1 MIFVDLAVRNLKL
14 HPLRSMLAVLGIV
27 IGVAA
32 IAAMGILGNSMVL
45 SITDSITASG
55 NTIIISPVGE
65 TSNTIGSASSS
76 SNGGGAP
83 SGGGG
88 GGGMMMGGGGGGA
101 PPSGGGGGESSST
114 TTPRFT
120 EAQAQTI
127 ARIISTNGSVI
138 NVASTSD
145 VVSVGKK
152 NVTTQIYGLT
162 PADAESLLGSDMES
176 GTMLKSGGSGCIVG
190 TTLATRYNLTVG
202 SRITVASGGTLR
214 VLGIIGTRGMSMD
227 VSTDNAIVVP
237 EEWFFQVYNTRSNLY
252 DQVIVKANDIDDVET
267 LSDELTTSMNHK
279 ERVIS
284 VQLTKTS
291 LARIYD
297 SFSTVTTFVSAIGGI
312 SLVVAGVSILNIM
325 MMSVNERIR
334 EIGIMRSLGSQQ
346 PEVLMMFM
354 YEALFLGII
363 GSAIGGALS
372 LGAGYM
378 VCTMF
383 LKTGAYA
390 LAPSSLLQV
399 AYGIGFGIL
408 ISLICG
414 IYPAWTASRMNPIDA
429 LRHE

>member
-1 MIFVDLAVRNLKL
+1 MIFVDLAIRNLKL
-14 HPLRSMLAVLGIV
+14 HPLRSTLAILGIV

-45 SITDSITASG
+45 SVTDSITASG
-55 NTIIISPVGE
+55 NTIIVSPVSE
-65 TSNTIGSASSS
+65 TSRSIGSATSSGS
-76 SNGGGAP
+76 GVP

-88 GGGMMMGGGGGGA
+88 GGGIMMGGGGA
-101 PPSGGGGGESSST
+101 PPSGGGGGSSST
-114 TTPRFT
+114 ATVTRFT
-120 EAQAQTI
+120 ESQAQSI
-127 ARIISTNGSVI
+127 ARIISTNGTVI
-138 NVASTSD
+138 NVVSTSD
-145 VVSVGKK
+145 TVSVGKK
-152 NVTTQIYGLT
+152 NVTTRIYGLT
-162 PADAESLLGSDMES
+162 PVDAEALLGSDLES
-176 GTMLKSGGSGCIVG
+176 GTMLKSSGSGCIIG
-190 TTLATRYNLTVG
+190 TTLATRYNLTIG
-202 SRITVASGGTLR
+202 SRITIASGGTLR
-214 VLGIIGTRGMSMD
+214 VLGILKTRGMSMD

-237 EEWFFQVYNTRSNLY
+237 DTWFFQAYSDRSNLY
-252 DQVIVKANDIDDVET
+252 DQVIIKANDIDDVDT
-267 LSDELTTSMNHK
+267 LAEELTTKMNHK
-279 ERVIS
+279 ERVIE
-284 VQLTKTS
+284 VQKTKTS

-383 LKTGAYA
+383 LKTGTYA
-390 LAPSSLLQV
+390 LAPSSLIQV
-399 AYGIGFGIL
+399 VYGVGFGIL

>member
-1 MIFVDLAVRNLKL
+1 MIFVDLAIRNLRL
-14 HPLRSMLAVLGIV
+14 HPLRSTLAVLGIV

-45 SITDSITASG
+45 SVTDSITASG
-55 NTIIISPVGE
+55 NTIIVSPVSE
-65 TSNTIGSASSS
+65 TSHTIGSSTSSS
-76 SNGGGAP
+76 SGGGTRSGAGGGIF
-83 SGGGG
+83 GGGG
-88 GGGMMMGGGGGGA
+88 GGE
-101 PPSGGGGGESSST
+101 PPSGGGGGSSSSSS

-120 EAQAQTI
+120 ESQAQEI

-145 VVSVGKK
+145 TVSLGKK
-152 NVTTQIYGLT
+152 NATTRIYGLK

-176 GTMLKSGGSGCIVG
+176 GTMLKSGGSGCIIG
-190 TTLATRYNLTVG
+190 TTLATRYNLTIG
-202 SRITVASGGTLR
+202 SRISVGSGGTLR
-214 VLGIIGTRGMSMD
+214 VLGIIGSRGMSMD
-227 VSTDNAIVVP
+227 VSTDNAVVVTDT
-237 EEWFFQVYNTRSNLY
+237 WFFQTYSDRSNLY
-252 DQVIVKANDIDDVET
+252 DQVIVKAKDINDVDT
-267 LSDELTTSMNHK
+267 LASELTTSMNHK
-279 ERVIS
+279 ERVIE
-284 VQLTKTS
+284 VQETKTS

-312 SLVVAGVSILNIM
+312 SLIVAGVSILNIM

-372 LGAGYM
+372 LGAGYI

-390 LAPSSLLQV
+390 LAPSSLIQV
-399 AYGIGFGIL
+399 VYGIGFGIL

-414 IYPAWTASRMNPIDA
+414 IYPAWTASKMNPIDA

>member
-14 HPLRSMLAVLGIV
+14 HPLRSTLAVLGIV

-76 SNGGGAP
+76 SSSGGAP

-88 GGGMMMGGGGGGA
+88 GGMMIGGGGGGA

-120 EAQAQTI
+120 EAQAQQI

-138 NVASTSD
+138 NVASTRD

-190 TTLATRYNLTVG
+190 TTLATRYNLTAG

-252 DQVIVKANDIDDVET
+252 DQVIVKANNIDDVET

-399 AYGIGFGIL
+399 VYGIGFGIL

>member
-14 HPLRSMLAVLGIV
+14 HPLRSTLAVLGIV

-65 TSNTIGSASSS
+65 TSNSIGSASSS
-76 SNGGGAP
+76 SSGGGAP
-83 SGGGG
+83 PGG
-88 GGGMMMGGGGGGA
+88 GGGMMMGSGGGGA

-120 EAQAQTI
+120 EAQAQQI

-138 NVASTSD
+138 NVASTRD

-252 DQVIVKANDIDDVET
+252 DQVIVKANNIDDVET

-399 AYGIGFGIL
+399 VYGIGFGIL

>member
-1 MIFVDLAVRNLKL
+1 
-14 HPLRSMLAVLGIV
+14 
-27 IGVAA
+27 
-32 IAAMGILGNSMVL
+32 
-45 SITDSITASG
+45 
-55 NTIIISPVGE
+55 
-65 TSNTIGSASSS
+65 
-76 SNGGGAP
+76 
-83 SGGGG
+83 
-88 GGGMMMGGGGGGA
+88 
-101 PPSGGGGGESSST
+101 
-114 TTPRFT
+114 
-120 EAQAQTI
+120 
-127 ARIISTNGSVI
+127 
-138 NVASTSD
+138 

-354 YEALFLGII
+354 YEAARSAECSAWVPGIWSAPCSSRPGPMRWPPPACYRWFT
-363 GSAIGGALS
+363 GSVSGS
-372 LGAGYM
+372 
-378 VCTMF
+378 
-383 LKTGAYA
+383 
-390 LAPSSLLQV
+390 
-399 AYGIGFGIL
+399 
-408 ISLICG
+408 
-414 IYPAWTASRMNPIDA
+414 
-429 LRHE
+429 

>member
-14 HPLRSMLAVLGIV
+14 HPLRSTLAVLGIV

-76 SNGGGAP
+76 SSGGDAP

-88 GGGMMMGGGGGGA
+88 GGMMIGGGGGGA

-120 EAQAQTI
+120 EAQAQQI

-138 NVASTSD
+138 NVASTRD

-190 TTLATRYNLTVG
+190 TTLATRYNLTAG

-237 EEWFFQVYNTRSNLY
+237 EEWFFQVFNTRSNLY
-252 DQVIVKANDIDDVET
+252 DQVIVKANNIDDVET

-399 AYGIGFGIL
+399 VYGIGFGIL

>member
-162 PADAESLLGSDMES
+162 LADAESLLGSDMES

-354 YEALFLGII
+354 YEALFLGVI